1 MAKPQI
7 DLAHWISRI
16 PDHVTEMPQES
27 ASPIEHYTRGAND
40 SRNMLR
46 YVERATERIR
56 VYKGPYERH
65 LARLRSLVLLA
76 LIETFERFLKE
87 LAATCV
93 DQVGKLVLD
102 DRLSVLS
109 IHSQA
114 IAAHFEED
122 DLGKALAEG
131 ETWIDSNKI
140 NNRFRRLLADPF
152 QENGTFWFFPQGKK
166 KGEKD
171 DDPDA
176 RRRRTMDILWQL
188 RHSITHNVGVITRSD
203 AAKLRLLRRGV
214 VNAPRVLSLTNGDV
228 WYAKLFLDE
237 LASWGND
244 RVARRL
250 EELLTLLHTE
260 DPTLFVPA
268 QRAAELAKV
277 MRVNVTVAGATASP

>member
-1 MAKPQI
+1 MAKPKI

-40 SRNMLR
+40 SWNMLR
-46 YVERATERIR
+46 HVERMAERTR
-56 VYKGPYERH
+56 VKKGPYERH

-109 IHSQA
+109 VHSQA

-131 ETWIDSNKI
+131 ETWIDSNRI
-140 NNRFRRLLADPF
+140 NTRFRRLLADPF
-152 QENGTFWFFPQGKK
+152 EDGKFWFFPNGKK
-166 KGEKD
+166 
-171 DDPDA
+171 DDPDV
-176 RRRRTMDILWQL
+176 RRRRAMDILWQL

-214 VNAPRVLSLTNGDV
+214 VNAPSVLSLTNGDV

-237 LASWGND
+237 LASWGNG
-244 RVARRL
+244 RVATRL
-250 EELLTLLHTE
+250 EELLTLLHQD

-268 QRAAELAKV
+268 QRAADLAKV
-277 MRVNVTVAGATASP
+277 MRVNVTVAGATASL